1 MNETFTSRLK
11 SACEAGILLFV
22 KYALVVGLIYLG
34 INYIT
39 NVTAGANNGTAAAM
53 YLNQLQQ
60 KGYLPKI
67 NAEGQIPAK
76 IEEPNAK
83 NNQ

>member
-11 SACEAGILLFV
+11 NACEAGILLFV
-22 KYALVVGLIYLG
+22 KYALVLGLIYLG

-67 NAEGQIPAK
+67 SPEGQISPK
-76 IEEPNAK
+76 QEQPNAQVTK
-83 NNQ
+83 

>member
-1 MNETFTSRLK
+1 LK
-11 SACEAGILLFV
+11 SACESGILLFV

-39 NVTAGANNGTAAAM
+39 NVNSGAQNGTAAAM

-60 KGYLPKI
+60 KGYLPKVSPD
-67 NAEGQIPAK
+67 GQVPAK